1 MAAPARLWPVAT
13 LAVVAGAFAWS
24 VRAVGAEGEGFT
36 AGPPLTLSAVFAV
49 VLGLVAAA
57 LWRLAPRVRAIRA
70 PGAACLVAGASLV
83 AAMPAD
89 LTYDDGCNEHWT
101 IAPLVLVP
109 ALAATRPDR
118 ATVAYGDGST
128 LMACFS
134 DSGRH
139 LGDALR

>member
-1 MAAPARLWPVAT
+1 MAAPARLWPAAALRALVPK
-13 LAVVAGAFAWS
+13 
-24 VRAVGAEGEGFT
+24 VRAVGA
-36 AGPPLTLSAVFAV
+36 
-49 VLGLVAAA
+49 
-57 LWRLAPRVRAIRA
+57 PR
-70 PGAACLVAGASLV
+70 AACLVAGASLV

-101 IAPLVLVP
+101 VAPVVLVP

-134 DSGRH
+134 DRGRH